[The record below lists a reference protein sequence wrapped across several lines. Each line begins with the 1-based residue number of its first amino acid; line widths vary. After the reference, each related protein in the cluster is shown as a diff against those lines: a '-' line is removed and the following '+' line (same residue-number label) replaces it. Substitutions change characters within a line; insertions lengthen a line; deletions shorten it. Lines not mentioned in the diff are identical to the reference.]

1 MGFTWEGKS
10 FWWGVVSTAPGRI
23 FSCNHQLTSGLSKKS
38 RSRIAER
45 PKVVAKY
52 RTTAALADVVLRKLV
67 KSGVGIRRG
76 AISVTGKI
84 LVDVIRL
91 EPKV

>member
-1 MGFTWEGKS
+1 
-10 FWWGVVSTAPGRI
+10 
-23 FSCNHQLTSGLSKKS
+23 
-38 RSRIAER
+38 
-45 PKVVAKY
+45 VVAKY
-52 RTTAALADVVLRKLV
+52 RTTAALADVALRKLV

>member
-1 MGFTWEGKS
+1 MDVAWEGKS
-10 FWWGVVSTAPGRI
+10 SGWGVHSTAPGRI
-23 FSCNHQLTSGLSKKS
+23 FSCNHQLTSGLSKS

-52 RTTAALADVVLRKLV
+52 RTTAALADVALRKLV
-67 KSGVGIRRG
+67 SSGVGIRRE
-76 AISVTGKI
+76 AMSVRGKI
-84 LVDVIRL
+84 TVDVIRL